1 MSTGDRI
8 SINAVGDIML
18 GDSSKCIGF
27 GLRSAMQKMD
37 PAAIFARVKG
47 VMAGDIVFGNL
58 ECVLSDHDNNSL
70 NFKKAQMRG
79 LPSSAHELREAG
91 FKVVEQQR
99 PFSWPDYQI
108 TGTVDCKLLLDGEA
122 VPTEIKSCSP
132 YMFDKINAIDD
143 LTRGKYLYLR
153 KYPAQ
158 LTLYLL
164 MDNKE
169 RGVFLFKNKSNGQ
182 YKEIW
187 MNIDYAL
194 GEELL
199 KRAECINRHVAAST
213 LPDPM
218 EYDEGV
224 CDKCGYVHI
233 CPVFH
238 VGKEVTILDD
248 EELASLLAEY
258 ERLKPYAKAYDD
270 VDRILKDKLSERD
283 KVLIADWYLNGKWVE
298 KKAFSVAAGR
308 YWFKKISRMQT

>member
-1 MSTGDRI
+1 MIIEKILEAQQRKIKQRPINSNTASELGHPCLLYHVYQRTRWQERTLHDARVQLI
-8 SINAVGDIML
+8 FGMGNAVEDL
-18 GDSSKCIGF
+18 
-27 GLRSAMQKMD
+27 AMQ
-37 PAAIFARVKG
+37 
-47 VMAGDIVFGNL
+47 
-58 ECVLSDHDNNSL
+58 
-70 NFKKAQMRG
+70 
-79 LPSSAHELREAG
+79 ELREAG

-187 MNIDYAL
+187 MIIDYAL

-283 KVLIADWYLNGKWVE
+283 KVLIADWYITGKWVE

>member
-1 MSTGDRI
+1 MIIEKILEAQQRKIKQRPVNSNTASELGHPCLLYHVYQRTRWQERTLHDARVQLI
-8 SINAVGDIML
+8 FGMGNAVEDL
-18 GDSSKCIGF
+18 
-27 GLRSAMQKMD
+27 AMQ
-37 PAAIFARVKG
+37 
-47 VMAGDIVFGNL
+47 
-58 ECVLSDHDNNSL
+58 
-70 NFKKAQMRG
+70 
-79 LPSSAHELREAG
+79 ELREAG

-99 PFSWPDYQI
+99 PFSWPEYQI

-283 KVLIADWYLNGKWVE
+283 KVLIADWYITGKWVE

>member
-1 MSTGDRI
+1 MIIEKILEAQQRKIKQRPINSNTASELGHPCLLYHVYQRTRWQERTLHDARVQLI
-8 SINAVGDIML
+8 FGMGNAVEDL
-18 GDSSKCIGF
+18 
-27 GLRSAMQKMD
+27 AMQ
-37 PAAIFARVKG
+37 
-47 VMAGDIVFGNL
+47 
-58 ECVLSDHDNNSL
+58 
-70 NFKKAQMRG
+70 
-79 LPSSAHELREAG
+79 ELREAG

-99 PFSWPDYQI
+99 PFSWPEYQI

-224 CDKCGYVHI
+224 
-233 CPVFH
+233 
-238 VGKEVTILDD
+238 
-248 EELASLLAEY
+248 
-258 ERLKPYAKAYDD
+258 
-270 VDRILKDKLSERD
+270 RILKDKLSERD
-283 KVLIADWYLNGKWVE
+283 KVLIADWYITGKWVE

>member
-1 MSTGDRI
+1 MIIEKILEAQQRKIKQRPINSNTASELGHPCLLYHVYQRTRWQERTLHDARVQLI
-8 SINAVGDIML
+8 FGMGNAVEDL
-18 GDSSKCIGF
+18 
-27 GLRSAMQKMD
+27 AMQ
-37 PAAIFARVKG
+37 
-47 VMAGDIVFGNL
+47 
-58 ECVLSDHDNNSL
+58 
-70 NFKKAQMRG
+70 
-79 LPSSAHELREAG
+79 ELREAG

-99 PFSWPDYQI
+99 PFFWPEYQI
-108 TGTVDCKLLLDGEA
+108 TGTIDCKLLLDGEA

-283 KVLIADWYLNGKWVE
+283 KVLIADWYITGKWVE

>member
-1 MSTGDRI
+1 MIIEKILEAQQGKIKQRPVNSNTASELGHPCLLYHVYQRTRWQERTLHDARVQLI
-8 SINAVGDIML
+8 FGMGNAVEDL
-18 GDSSKCIGF
+18 
-27 GLRSAMQKMD
+27 AMQ
-37 PAAIFARVKG
+37 
-47 VMAGDIVFGNL
+47 
-58 ECVLSDHDNNSL
+58 
-70 NFKKAQMRG
+70 
-79 LPSSAHELREAG
+79 ELREAG

-283 KVLIADWYLNGKWVE
+283 KVLIADWYITGKWVE

>member
-1 MSTGDRI
+1 MIIEKILEAQQRKIKQRPINSNTASELGHPCLLYHVYQRTRWQERTLHDARVQLI
-8 SINAVGDIML
+8 FGMGNAVEDL
-18 GDSSKCIGF
+18 
-27 GLRSAMQKMD
+27 AMQ
-37 PAAIFARVKG
+37 
-47 VMAGDIVFGNL
+47 
-58 ECVLSDHDNNSL
+58 
-70 NFKKAQMRG
+70 
-79 LPSSAHELREAG
+79 ELREAG

-99 PFSWPDYQI
+99 PFSWPEYQI

-283 KVLIADWYLNGKWVE
+283 KVLIADWYITGKWVE

>member
-1 MSTGDRI
+1 MIIEKILEAQQGKIKQRPVNSNTASELGHPCLLYHVYQRTRWQERTLHDARVQLI
-8 SINAVGDIML
+8 FGMGNAVEDL
-18 GDSSKCIGF
+18 
-27 GLRSAMQKMD
+27 AMQ
-37 PAAIFARVKG
+37 
-47 VMAGDIVFGNL
+47 
-58 ECVLSDHDNNSL
+58 
-70 NFKKAQMRG
+70 
-79 LPSSAHELREAG
+79 ELREAG

-99 PFSWPDYQI
+99 PFFWPEYQI
-108 TGTVDCKLLLDGEA
+108 TGTIDCKLLLDGEA

-283 KVLIADWYLNGKWVE
+283 KVLIADWYITGKWVE

>member
-1 MSTGDRI
+1 MIIEKILEAQQGKIKQRPVNSNTASELGHPCLLYHVYQRTRWQERTLHDARVQLI
-8 SINAVGDIML
+8 FGMGNAVEDL
-18 GDSSKCIGF
+18 
-27 GLRSAMQKMD
+27 AMQ
-37 PAAIFARVKG
+37 
-47 VMAGDIVFGNL
+47 
-58 ECVLSDHDNNSL
+58 
-70 NFKKAQMRG
+70 
-79 LPSSAHELREAG
+79 ELREAG

-99 PFSWPDYQI
+99 PFSWPEYQI

-283 KVLIADWYLNGKWVE
+283 KVLIADWYITGKWVE

>member
-1 MSTGDRI
+1 MIIEKILEAQQRKIKQRPINSNTASELGHPCLLYHVYQRTRWQERTLHDARVQLI
-8 SINAVGDIML
+8 FGMGNAVEDL
-18 GDSSKCIGF
+18 
-27 GLRSAMQKMD
+27 AMQ
-37 PAAIFARVKG
+37 
-47 VMAGDIVFGNL
+47 
-58 ECVLSDHDNNSL
+58 
-70 NFKKAQMRG
+70 
-79 LPSSAHELREAG
+79 ELREAG

-283 KVLIADWYLNGKWVE
+283 KVLIADWYITGKWVE

>member
-1 MSTGDRI
+1 MIIEKILEAQQRKIKQRPVNSNTASELGHPCLLYHVYQRTRWQERTLHDARVQLI
-8 SINAVGDIML
+8 FGMGNAVEDL
-18 GDSSKCIGF
+18 
-27 GLRSAMQKMD
+27 AMQ
-37 PAAIFARVKG
+37 
-47 VMAGDIVFGNL
+47 
-58 ECVLSDHDNNSL
+58 
-70 NFKKAQMRG
+70 
-79 LPSSAHELREAG
+79 ELREAG

-99 PFSWPDYQI
+99 PFFWPEYQI
-108 TGTVDCKLLLDGEA
+108 TGTIDCKLLLDGEA

-283 KVLIADWYLNGKWVE
+283 KVLIADWYITGKWVE